1 MLEGR
6 HFQFRPVLTV
16 FTALG
21 LAILIALGSWQ
32 MHRLS
37 WKQELIAKVDA
48 RIEVPPIAFEDAVT
62 RAEAGED
69 MEYTPVKLTGEWVPE
84 KEAPVF
90 GSLDG
95 KAGVYL
101 FAPLAPQSGSG
112 VIYVNAGYVPQST
125 LRQENLGAPYLAMGS
140 QEIIGLFRTREI
152 ASPPASWFR
161 SVQKSV
167 DGLWFMRDP
176 LLFAADAGVE
186 TIPFYIDRFAVD
198 GALWPKGGTTR
209 IDFRNKHFEYALTWY
224 GLAVALLGVWLVFSL
239 PKKSPDGRFFA

>member
-1 MLEGR
+1 MLDGR

-32 MHRLS
+32 MNRLS

-48 RIEVPPIAFEDAVT
+48 RIEAPPMAFEDAVART
-62 RAEAGED
+62 EAGED
-69 MEYTPVKLTGEWVPE
+69 MEYTPVKITGEWIRE

-101 FAPLAPQSGSG
+101 FAPLTAEPGAD
-112 VIYVNAGYVPQST
+112 VIYVNAGYVPQSI
-125 LRQENLGAPYLAMGS
+125 LAQEDLAISYLAPGA
-140 QEIIGLFRTREI
+140 QEVIGLFRTREI

-161 SVQKSV
+161 SSKKAA

-176 LLFAADAGVE
+176 LLFADDAKVE

-198 GALWPKGGTTR
+198 DVSWPKGGTTR

-224 GLAVALLGVWLVFSL
+224 GLTAALLGVWLVFSL
-239 PKKSPDGRFFA
+239 PKKSPD